1 MGKEVTAKL
10 MNDIC
15 RCTGETEING
25 EVKVCPARNEC
36 LRYLERETFRGR
48 VYQYPIMTAPT
59 IKESGCDALIRKE
72 DLMYGY

>member
-15 RCTGETEING
+15 RCTGGTEIDG
-25 EVKVCPARNEC
+25 EVKVCPARDKC

-48 VYQYPIMTAPT
+48 VYWHSIMTAPT
-59 IKESGCDALIRKE
+59 IKESGCSSMIKKRNK
-72 DLMYGY
+72 